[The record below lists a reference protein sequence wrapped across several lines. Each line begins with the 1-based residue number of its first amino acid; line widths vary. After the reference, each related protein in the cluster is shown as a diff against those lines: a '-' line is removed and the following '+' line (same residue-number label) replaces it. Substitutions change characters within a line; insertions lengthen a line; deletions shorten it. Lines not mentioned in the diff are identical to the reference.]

1 MDVLLIASEAPP
13 IISGISRCVGQ
24 LTTRLQDSGHR
35 VDVISSTTLPRLCL
49 DEFRFSSLVA
59 YWPRIIREMRRYDV
73 VNLHGPVPTFSDAL
87 LLLSRTVPKDS
98 RPPIVYTHHSA
109 IELAGHERACRMYN
123 TMHIAASAWAD
134 AIVASS
140 EAYAVSL
147 RRPGGPPVH
156 VIPWGVEA
164 APEPAPG
171 RAPGP
176 LRVLFVGQMRP
187 YKGIDV
193 LLRAVAGL
201 SSVSLSMV
209 GSGPHLREYQR
220 LATSLRASNVK
231 FYSRLPDDM
240 LQEEYANSDVIVLPS
255 TTHAEAFGL
264 VVLEGMAAGCVPVV
278 SDLPGVRDL
287 ADGAGF
293 VIRRGDAYEL
303 RRTLAMLASIGDEQL
318 AAWKLRAHRR
328 AMELTWDH
336 SVQAYARLFESVV
349 AQPSA
354 YRKSPRGSAAAIRGT
369 GMRGARK
376 AWAKG
381 EGSRP
386 VSIQGVRTPP
396 PARVGDAAPRSA

>member
-13 IISGISRCVGQ
+13 IVSGISRCVGE
-24 LTTRLQDSGHR
+24 LTTRLEGYGHH
-35 VDVISSTTLPRLCL
+35 VEVISSTTLPRLCL

-59 YWPRIIREMRRYDV
+59 YWPKIAREMRHYDL

-87 LLLSRTVPKDS
+87 LLLSRTLPRDS

-109 IELAGHERACRMYN
+109 IELQGHERACRMYN
-123 TMHIAASAWAD
+123 TMHIAAAGWAD
-134 AIVASS
+134 AVVTSS
-140 EAYAVSL
+140 QAYAVPL
-147 RRPGGPPVH
+147 RKPDGPPVH
-156 VIPWGVEA
+156 VVPWGVDA
-164 APEPAPG
+164 APEPVIA

-193 LLRAVAGL
+193 LLKAVAGL
-201 SSVSLSMV
+201 PAVSLSIV
-209 GSGPHLREYQR
+209 GSGQHLRDYQQ

-240 LQEEYANSDVIVLPS
+240 LREEYASSDVIVLPS

-303 RRTLAMLASIGDEQL
+303 RRTLAALAAADDEQL

-336 SVQAYARLFESVV
+336 SVQAYERLFESVV
-349 AQPSA
+349 AEPSA
-354 YRKSPRGSAAAIRGT
+354 YRKLPSRTGTNGSPASRRAWARGRSSSDGRPLATPTAGAPSRVRGAAA
-369 GMRGARK
+369 
-376 AWAKG
+376 
-381 EGSRP
+381 
-386 VSIQGVRTPP
+386 
-396 PARVGDAAPRSA
+396 RSA